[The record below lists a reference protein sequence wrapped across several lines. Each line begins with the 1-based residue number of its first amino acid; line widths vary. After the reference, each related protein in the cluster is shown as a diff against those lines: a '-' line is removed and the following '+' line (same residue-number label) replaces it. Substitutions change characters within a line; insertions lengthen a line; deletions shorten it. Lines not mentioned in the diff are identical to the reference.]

1 MHLNYTSCS
10 ASIYHADLCAA
21 GRAMVTAKV
30 EMAKAEMVHLAKAE
44 MVHLAK
50 AEMVR
55 LAKEGM
61 AKDLLERLRVRNKGP
76 QGSGAK
82 VGFGC
87 LSTQE
92 HSLLRLRI
100 LFLSH
105 HRLDNDGPELLLPVL
120 PRRTWVDQSFVFL
133 SELEVA
139 KNCRRFLLKRLR

>member
-21 GRAMVTAKV
+21 GRAMVIAKV

-50 AEMVR
+50 
-55 LAKEGM
+55 EGM

-76 QGSGAK
+76 PGSGAK

-87 LSTQE
+87 LST
-92 HSLLRLRI
+92 
-100 LFLSH
+100 
-105 HRLDNDGPELLLPVL
+105 
-120 PRRTWVDQSFVFL
+120 
-133 SELEVA
+133 
-139 KNCRRFLLKRLR
+139 

>member
-21 GRAMVTAKV
+21 GRAMVIAKV
-30 EMAKAEMVHLAKAE
+30 EMAKAE

-76 QGSGAK
+76 PGSGAK

>member
-21 GRAMVTAKV
+21 GRAMVIAKV

-50 AEMVR
+50 
-55 LAKEGM
+55 EGM

-76 QGSGAK
+76 PGSGAK

-105 HRLDNDGPELLLPVL
+105 HRQQHDGPELLLPVL

-133 SELEVA
+133 
-139 KNCRRFLLKRLR
+139 